1 MKRRRETHTL
11 PSIKM
16 SPDLSS
22 SFSLEIEVANH
33 YSGLQFSENSLK
45 DFFFTFASL
54 HQHSLKGSLSI
65 AFLDGEHHSKLHGE
79 FLQDFRPTDVITF
92 PPDPDEDM
100 AGEICVSVDQAIE
113 ESRKRNLSFVQELS
127 LYLIHGWL
135 HLVGFNDLDDLDR
148 KMMRQEEMRALEM
161 VKKHH
166 TWPDFRLAL

>member
-1 MKRRRETHTL
+1 MKKRRGIHAL

-16 SPDLSS
+16 SPDLRS
-22 SFSLEIEVANH
+22 SFFLEIEVANH

-54 HQHSLKGSLSI
+54 HRHSLKGSLSI
-65 AFLDGEHHSKLHGE
+65 AFLDGHHHSRLHGE

-100 AGEICVSVDQAIE
+100 AGEICISVDQAIE
-113 ESRKRNLSFVQELS
+113 ESRKRNLSVVEELS

-148 KMMRQEEMRALEM
+148 QMMRQEEKRALEV

-166 TWPDFRLAL
+166 AWPDFRLAL